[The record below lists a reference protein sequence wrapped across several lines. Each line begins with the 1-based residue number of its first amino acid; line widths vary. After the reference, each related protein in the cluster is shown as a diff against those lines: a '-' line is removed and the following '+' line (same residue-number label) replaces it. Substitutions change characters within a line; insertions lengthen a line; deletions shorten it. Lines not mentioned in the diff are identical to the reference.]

1 MMASSVFYSGNSD
14 ADYWPYH
21 PTNSAI
27 SAGELS
33 HPTSTLSQFQNL
45 QQNQN
50 LTNYSSGEDR
60 TIANIIATPPSLLE
74 TLLRHG
80 KQAVNDRY
88 ANSIEKANSNH
99 HHPTSSQITCQSPP
113 YTPSSSS
120 DRTSPLAGLL
130 VDSSSQEKV
139 QQGEKSVA
147 VNGVNGS
154 QSYFNYPEHLRGTGN
169 CETHLVNRSSPTT
182 AFEAVHNNFTSYNN
196 NEDMDKVIPDAP
208 EFMEHGQ
215 KQINYPWMKSTYNAD
230 INTVGQ
236 KRTRQTYTRYQTLE
250 LEKEF
255 HFNKYLTRRRRIE
268 IAHALCLT
276 ERQIKIWFQNRRM
289 KAKKDGKTSGGFNN
303 VDPNLSDELPSP
315 KSCQIGETLT
325 NSSTTNTRM
334 THHGD
339 QNHVTPTITQSNN
352 IYHQSQHHHHHH
364 QQHLQQQQQQQHQ
377 LHAAYITYH
386 HQYQQGNLYP
396 TQNLLSNQEII
407 GYNQSSAK
415 LSLISGS

>member
-1 MMASSVFYSGNSD
+1 MMASSVFYSANSD
-14 ADYWPYH
+14 IDYWPYH
-21 PTNSAI
+21 PNNSAI

-33 HPTSTLSQFQNL
+33 HPTSTCHQVLSQFQN
-45 QQNQN
+45 QHPQN
-50 LTNYSSGEDR
+50 YCDGEER
-60 TIANIIATPPSLLE
+60 TITNTTTTTPPSLLE

-88 ANSIEKANSNH
+88 ANLIDKTNSN
-99 HHPTSSQITCQSPP
+99 HHPTSSRIACQSPP

-120 DRTSPLAGLL
+120 DRNSPLAGLL
-130 VDSSSQEKV
+130 VDSSSQEKL
-139 QQGEKSVA
+139 QQGEKSVT
-147 VNGVNGS
+147 VTGINGN
-154 QSYFNYPEHLRGTGN
+154 QSYYNYPEHLSAARN
-169 CETHLVNRSSPTT
+169 CQTHLANRSSPTP
-182 AFEAVHNNFTSYNN
+182 FESVHNHFNSYNN
-196 NEDMDKVIPDAP
+196 NEDMDKVINDAP
-208 EFMEHGQ
+208 EFIEHPQ
-215 KQINYPWMKSTYNAD
+215 KQINYPWMKSNYNAD

-289 KAKKDGKTSGGFNN
+289 KAKKDGKTSGGFN
-303 VDPNLSDELPSP
+303 VDENLSDELTSS
-315 KSCQIGETLT
+315 KSCQIGETLSNT
-325 NSSTTNTRM
+325 SSASTSM

-339 QNHVTPTITQSNN
+339 QNHVTRSITQSNN
-352 IYHQSQHHHHHH
+352 IYHHHHH
-364 QQHLQQQQQQQHQ
+364 QQHLQQQQQHHHQ
-377 LHAAYITYH
+377 LHAAYISYH

-396 TQNLLSNQEII
+396 NQNLSHNPEIL

-415 LSLISGS
+415 LGLISGS